1 MNNENQEKILDE
13 LSNKTYIFSI
23 NVISFAKTLQK
34 KGFEKEIV
42 DNFIVLSGTIADILL
57 DTAELKK
64 KNEIIANLEKSS
76 TFAEKL
82 FELFRDFKTEGSLLN
97 EKVDL
102 QIDNQL
108 ILKQINEL
116 LEKYNTQQ

>member
-1 MNNENQEKILDE
+1 MNNENEEKILDE

-34 KGFEKEIV
+34 SGFDKQIV
-42 DNFIVLSGTIADILL
+42 DNFVVFSGTIADIIL

-76 TFAEKL
+76 TFAKKL
-82 FELFRDFKTEGSLLN
+82 FELFQNFKAEGSLLN

-108 ILKQINEL
+108 IMKQIDEL
-116 LEKYNTQQ
+116 LLKYNTK

>member
-1 MNNENQEKILDE
+1 MNNENEEKILDE

-34 KGFEKEIV
+34 SGFDKQIV
-42 DNFIVLSGTIADILL
+42 DNFVVLSGTIADIIL
-57 DTAELKK
+57 DTVELKK

-76 TFAEKL
+76 TFAKKL
-82 FELFRDFKTEGSLLN
+82 FELFQNFKAEGSLLN

-108 ILKQINEL
+108 IMKQINEL
-116 LEKYNTQQ
+116 LLKYNTK